1 MYLRI
6 IVSII
11 LLEVFKVG
19 DLVVLSSSESA
30 VRNSFDSID
39 YDWVD
44 EMIHMLGNA
53 YFVQEVL
60 EKGAVIAISSTDGS
74 VDRNWHF
81 SSNVFTLSSG
91 KYYYLSSNR
100 MAVLLSA

>member
-1 MYLRI
+1 M
-6 IVSII
+6 
-11 LLEVFKVG
+11 G

-30 VRNSFDSID
+30 VRNSFDSIN

-44 EMIHMLGNA
+44 EMIPMLGKA

-81 SSNVFTLSSG
+81 SSNVLTLSSG
-91 KYYYLSSNR
+91 KYYYLSSNG
-100 MAVLLSA
+100 MSV

>member
-11 LLEVFKVG
+11 LSDVFKVG

-30 VRNSFDSID
+30 VRNSFDSVD

-44 EMIHMLGNA
+44 EMIPMLGNA
-53 YFVQEVL
+53 HFVQEVL
-60 EKGAVIAISSTDGS
+60 EEGDVIAIPSPGGS
-74 VDRNWHF
+74 VEGKWHF
-81 SSNVFTLSSG
+81 SSNVFNLSSG

-100 MAVLLSA
+100 MSV